1 MDRVRK
7 SGKPVVAFATGYT
20 DDRYQL
26 AAHASEVWLSPMG
39 AVAVSGPGGK
49 NLYYKGLLDKL
60 GVTAHIY
67 RVGTYKSAVEPFMR
81 NDMSPEARQNAQ
93 ALAGALFE
101 TWREDVTKARP
112 KASAGVT
119 RYLSDPVAAV
129 ASSGG
134 DLARTALQLGLV
146 DKLGERRQFE
156 ARLAEL
162 GGADRRARGGF
173 KHIALGDY
181 IDRTGPAAGPIGIV
195 TIAGNIVDGRAGPGT
210 AGSET
215 ITRAIDRAV
224 ADGNIKALVVRIDS
238 PGGSVTAS
246 ERIRQSLL
254 GAKAKG
260 IPVIASMGSVAA
272 SGGYW
277 VATPASQI
285 FAEPSTITGSIGVFG
300 VLPSFE
306 GTLAK
311 LGIGADGVK
320 TTPLSGEPDLLAG
333 PSPAANALIQAGVES
348 NYRTFLSIVA
358 QSRHKTPQD
367 IDRIAQGR
375 VWDGGSARQI
385 GLVDRFGGLD
395 DAIAAAASAAKLG
408 DERGVT
414 LLEQGPSFT
423 DQLLGMVAGEPR
435 DEATQDA
442 LAYLSPA
449 PDTLVADALAR
460 LQTLLG
466 GATIQA
472 TCIDC
477 PAVAPA
483 AVTRPSAPSAWW
495 MRVAAWASAG

>member
-1 MDRVRK
+1 
-7 SGKPVVAFATGYT
+7 
-20 DDRYQL
+20 
-26 AAHASEVWLSPMG
+26 
-39 AVAVSGPGGK
+39 
-49 NLYYKGLLDKL
+49 
-60 GVTAHIY
+60 
-67 RVGTYKSAVEPFMR
+67 
-81 NDMSPEARQNAQ
+81 
-93 ALAGALFE
+93 
-101 TWREDVTKARP
+101 
-112 KASAGVT
+112 
-119 RYLSDPVAAV
+119 
-129 ASSGG
+129 
-134 DLARTALQLGLV
+134 
-146 DKLGERRQFE
+146 
-156 ARLAEL
+156 
-162 GGADRRARGGF
+162 
-173 KHIALGDY
+173 
-181 IDRTGPAAGPIGIV
+181 
-195 TIAGNIVDGRAGPGT
+195 
-210 AGSET
+210 
-215 ITRAIDRAV
+215 
-224 ADGNIKALVVRIDS
+224 
-238 PGGSVTAS
+238 
-246 ERIRQSLL
+246 
-254 GAKAKG
+254 
-260 IPVIASMGSVAA
+260 
-272 SGGYW
+272 
-277 VATPASQI
+277 
-285 FAEPSTITGSIGVFG
+285 
-300 VLPSFE
+300 
-306 GTLAK
+306 
-311 LGIGADGVK
+311 
-320 TTPLSGEPDLLAG
+320 
-333 PSPAANALIQAGVES
+333 ALIQAGVES